1 MVKDEL
7 EREIEDKKTV
17 RETLDSTRSALAT
30 LKESYDD
37 YKKKKNEME
46 KENEEHKREMI
57 ALSEQ
62 LKKLEG
68 VKNANQKLLGK
79 MRESDEELSKLKD
92 TYKTKE
98 KVHNYTCTGYW
109 DRFFYS

>member
-1 MVKDEL
+1 M
-7 EREIEDKKTV
+7 V

-30 LKESYDD
+30 LKESYDGN
-37 YKKKKNEME
+37 KKEKDEME
-46 KENEEHKREMI
+46 KENEQHKRETVS
-57 ALSEQ
+57 LSEQ

-79 MRESDEELSKLKD
+79 MRASDEELSTLKD

-98 KVHNYTCTGYW
+98 KVMQIDKIPCTIVQGLW
-109 DRFFYS
+109 PNF